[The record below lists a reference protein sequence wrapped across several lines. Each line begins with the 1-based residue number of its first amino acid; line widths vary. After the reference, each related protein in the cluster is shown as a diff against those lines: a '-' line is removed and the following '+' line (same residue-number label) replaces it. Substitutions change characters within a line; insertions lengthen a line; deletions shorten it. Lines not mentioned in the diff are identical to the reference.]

1 MLQLNTT
8 SLENYDIDKLKD
20 MKKKIGN
27 LNENEHIEIF
37 NMIKEDGLKYTQNN
51 NGIFVN
57 MKKLDVTTLHKIDN
71 FINFCI
77 NNKEILNNDNKLRN
91 SYNQF
96 MVNT

>member
-8 SLENYDIDKLKD
+8 LSEKYDIDKLKD

-57 MKKLDVTTLHKIDN
+57 MKKLDFNTLQKIDN
-71 FINFCI
+71 FIYFCI

>member
-37 NMIKEDGLKYTQNN
+37 YMIKEDGLKYTQNN